1 MQPTFSK
8 HILGDLILGNRI
20 VMAPMNRNRA
30 LNNQPNALMTEYYAQ
45 RSNAGLIITEGT
57 SPSPNGLGHA
67 RMPGIYT
74 KSQIQ
79 AWRQIT
85 NAIHEN
91 GGKVF
96 LQLMHTGRVG
106 HTHNLPSGARV
117 LAPSALAATGQ
128 VWTDKQGWVEYAVPQ
143 EMTAEDIETTKYEF
157 TEAAVNAMTAGFDGV
172 ELHAGGGYLFEQFLS
187 PKTNRRNDL
196 YGGSIENRSRFLLEV
211 IDSMSEA
218 IGKDQIGVLLSP
230 YSITNDIAVHEGVD
244 QTYKYLAQQLNELG
258 VVYLHLQDHSS
269 LGESSMPS
277 TLKQAIREEFHRTII
292 FTGGHDLKKAEQ
304 DIAHGFTDLVGF
316 DKLYVNNPDLATR
329 LRKNYPLNSILDF
342 STLYTSGERGYTNY
356 PMYDEELI
364 SA

>member
-1 MQPTFSK
+1 MRPTFSK
-8 HILGDLILGNRI
+8 HILGDLILSNRI

-106 HTHNLPSGARV
+106 HTLNAPAGARV
-117 LAPSALAATGQ
+117 LGPSAIAATGQ
-128 VWTDKQGWVEYAVPQ
+128 VWTDKQGWADYPVPQ
-143 EMTAEDIETTKYEF
+143 EMTLEDIEAAKYEF

-172 ELHAGGGYLFEQFLS
+172 ELHAGDGYLFEQFLS
-187 PKTNRRNDL
+187 PKTNRRTDA
-196 YGGSIENRSRFLLEV
+196 YGGSIGNRSRLLLEV
-211 IDSMSEA
+211 VSSISEA
-218 IGKDQIGVLLSP
+218 IGKDQVGVLLTP
-230 YSITNDIAVHEGVD
+230 YNMTNDMALYEETD
-244 QTYKYLAQQLNELG
+244 ATYKHLAAQLNDRG
-258 VVYLHLQDHSS
+258 VIYLHLQDRSS
-269 LGESSMPS
+269 LGEPAMPS
-277 TLKQAIREEFHRTII
+277 TLKQTIREQFHRTII
-292 FTGGHDLKKAEQ
+292 FTGGNDLRKAEQ
-304 DIAHGFTDLVGF
+304 DIAHGLADLVGF

-356 PMYDEELI
+356 PVYEEELI

>member
-8 HILGDLILGNRI
+8 HILGDLILTNRI

-57 SPSPNGLGHA
+57 SPSPSGLGHA

-106 HTHNLPSGARV
+106 HTYNLPSGARV
-117 LAPSALAATGQ
+117 LAPSAVAATGQ
-128 VWTDKQGWVEYAVPQ
+128 VWTDKQGWADYTVPQ
-143 EMTAEDIETTKYEF
+143 EMTREDIEAAKYEF

-172 ELHAGGGYLFEQFLS
+172 ELHAGDGYLFEQFLS
-187 PKTNRRNDL
+187 PKTNRRSDF

-211 IDSMSEA
+211 VSAVSEA
-218 IGKDQIGVLLSP
+218 IGKDQVGVLLSP
-230 YSITNDIAVHEGVD
+230 YSMSNDMPMYNEID
-244 QTYKYLAQQLNELG
+244 QTYTYLAQQLNDLG
-258 VVYLHLQDHSS
+258 VIYLHLQDRSS
-269 LGESSMPS
+269 LGEPSLPS
-277 TLKQAIREEFHRTII
+277 TLKEAIRDEFHRTII
-292 FTGGHDLKKAEQ
+292 FTGGNDLRKAEQ
-304 DIAHGFTDLVGF
+304 DITNGLADMVGF

-342 STLYTSGERGYTNY
+342 STLYTPGERGYTNY
-356 PMYDEELI
+356 PMYEEELI

>member
-8 HILGDLILGNRI
+8 HILGDLILSNRI

-57 SPSPNGLGHA
+57 APSPNGLGHA

-106 HTHNLPSGARV
+106 HTLNAPAGARV
-117 LAPSALAATGQ
+117 LAPSAVAATGQ
-128 VWTDKQGWVEYAVPQ
+128 VWTDKQAWADFPVPQ
-143 EMTAEDIETTKYEF
+143 EMTIEDIEATKYEF
-157 TEAAVNAMTAGFDGV
+157 TEAAVNAMTAGFDGI
-172 ELHAGGGYLFEQFLS
+172 ELHAGDGYLFEQFLS
-187 PKTNRRNDL
+187 PVTNRRTDA
-196 YGGSIENRSRFLLEV
+196 YGGSIANRGRFLLEV
-211 IDSMSEA
+211 VSSISEA

-230 YSITNDIAVHEGVD
+230 YNMTNDMALYDEIDA
-244 QTYKYLAQQLNELG
+244 TYKYLAEQLNKQG
-258 VVYLHLQDHSS
+258 VIYLHLQDRSS
-269 LGESSMPS
+269 LGEPVLPAYLRQ
-277 TLKQAIREEFHRTII
+277 TIREAFHRTII
-292 FTGGHDLKKAEQ
+292 STGGHDLRKAEQ
-304 DIAHGFTDLVGF
+304 DLTHGVADLVGF

-356 PMYDEELI
+356 PVYEEELI

>member
-1 MQPTFSK
+1 MQHTFSK
-8 HILGDLILGNRI
+8 HILGDIILKNRI

-57 SPSPNGLGHA
+57 APSADGLGHA

-106 HTHNLPSGARV
+106 HAFNLPAGARV
-117 LAPSALAATGQ
+117 LAPSAVAATGQ
-128 VWTDKQGWVEYAVPQ
+128 VWTDRIGWADYPVPQ
-143 EMTAEDIETTKYEF
+143 EMTLEDIEEAKYEF

-172 ELHAGGGYLFEQFLS
+172 ELHAGDGYLFEQFLS
-187 PKTNRRNDL
+187 PKTNRRTDV
-196 YGGSIENRSRFLLEV
+196 YGGSITSRSRFLLEV
-211 IDSMSEA
+211 VSSISDA
-218 IGKDQIGVLLSP
+218 IGKDQVGVLLSP
-230 YSITNDIAVHEGVD
+230 YNMTNDMAVHD
-244 QTYKYLAQQLNELG
+244 DTDAMYQHLATELNELG
-258 VVYLHLQDHSS
+258 VIYLHLQDRSG
-269 LGESSMPS
+269 LGEPALPA
-277 TLKQAIREEFHRTII
+277 TLKQIIREKFHRTII
-292 FTGGHDLKKAEQ
+292 FTGGYNLSKAEQ
-304 DIAHGFTDLVGF
+304 DISHGLVDLVGF

-356 PMYDEELI
+356 PVYDEELI